1 MINMERRFINL
12 NDDEKSV
19 WTETE
24 LRKLR
29 DDEEEEG
36 VYVYDDFD
44 EWLSKLDGDFEEIAK
59 K

>member
-1 MINMERRFINL
+1 MINMERKFINL

-36 VYVYDDFD
+36 AYVYDDFD
-44 EWLSKLDGDFEEIAK
+44 EWLSKLDGDFEEITK

>member
-1 MINMERRFINL
+1 MINMERKFINL

>member
-1 MINMERRFINL
+1 MINMERKFINL

-36 VYVYDDFD
+36 IYVYDDFD
-44 EWLSKLDGDFEEIAK
+44 KWLSKLDGDFEEIDK